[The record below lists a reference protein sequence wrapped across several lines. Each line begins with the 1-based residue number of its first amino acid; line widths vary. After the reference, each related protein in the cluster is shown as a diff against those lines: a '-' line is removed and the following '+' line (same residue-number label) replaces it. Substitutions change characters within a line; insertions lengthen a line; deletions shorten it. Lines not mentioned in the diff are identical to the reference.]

1 MNCPFCNQNIPDGST
16 FCGYCGN
23 KLPEAAQAV
32 AEDAA
37 AAAVETAETVQ
48 SAENVVNNAVESA
61 AAVAAV
67 VETPAA
73 EVPAAEAT
81 VAEVPAAEAPVSDT
95 ASAPVNLGK
104 AAEGVGEDKQ
114 ENEVV
119 NQIKEGVQEA
129 AEAVQNDTRE
139 AVAAVKS
146 GNFADLLK
154 NKTFLIC
161 CGVLLAVIF
170 LVVIIAGCAA
180 LGKSGSKVK
189 GTYVP
194 IASDGDLVVFYNGK
208 QMKGV
213 DLSSSASLLDG
224 TPDGTTGILED
235 DDSLYLLKNGKITK
249 ITDDFD
255 TTRARISANGKTV
268 VYVSDDSVYVYTGS
282 KPQKIADLEDDR
294 YCNPVVSPDGKVVVY
309 ADMDDDDVKT
319 YAWKGGSKVIDLDTD
334 IKPISVSNGGK
345 IIFGENRKGDLYFLR
360 NLKPG
365 TDEKLRELDDV
376 VGISTDHT
384 KLLYT
389 SEGSTYC
396 FDLSIS
402 AKEDVR
408 ITRNTIRPYAETYY
422 DDVPYIDNFKS
433 FLGRENGSVYKY
445 FRKGKEYDDEKLIS
459 SPDAI
464 LISDDY
470 KSFVYVDDDD
480 VMKGTFANAKNA
492 KKVGKDAISLRGSG
506 DLKTVF
512 YLDDDRTLRYAGKD
526 GKIASD
532 VNKYVVMDNG
542 VCVFSDYDGELYYS
556 VKGGEKKKTGL
567 DEISGLSVRGDILF
581 VVSDDMLYMSK
592 NGKTFAKT
600 GVDVG

>member
-32 AEDAA
+32 AEN
-37 AAAVETAETVQ
+37 AAAVAAETAETVQ
-48 SAENVVNNAVESA
+48 SAENVVNNAVETAAAVTAAVEAPA
-61 AAVAAV
+61 AAVA
-67 VETPAA
+67 EAA
-73 EVPAAEAT
+73 PTSAENADAAAN
-81 VAEVPAAEAPVSDT
+81 PAPVDLEKAGT
-95 ASAPVNLGK
+95 AQGA
-104 AAEGVGEDKQ
+104 KQ

-119 NQIKEGVQEA
+119 NQIKEGVQGA

-161 CGVLLAVIF
+161 CGAILAVIT
-170 LVVIIAGCAA
+170 LVIIIAGCAA

-194 IASDGDLVVFYNGK
+194 VVSDGDLALFYNGK

-224 TPDGTTGILED
+224 TPDGTTAVLED
-235 DDSLYLLKNGKITK
+235 DDALYLIKNGKITE

-309 ADMDDDDVKT
+309 ADMDDDDIKT

-334 IKPISVSNGGK
+334 VKPISVSNGGK
-345 IIFGENRKGDLYFLR
+345 IIFGENRNGDLYFLR

-389 SEGSTYC
+389 SEDCTYC

-402 AKEDVR
+402 SKEDVR

-464 LISDDY
+464 LVSDDY
-470 KSFVYVDDDD
+470 KSFVYIDDDD

-492 KKVGKDAISLRGSG
+492 KKVGKDAISLRAGD

-532 VNKYVVMDNG
+532 VNKYVVMNNG

-556 VKGGEKKKTGL
+556 VKGGEKKKVGL

-581 VVSDDMLYMSK
+581 VVSDDMLYISK
-592 NGKTFAKT
+592 NGKSFAKT